1 MTADPRRR
9 GRWRGSGTLAAP
21 TAAGP
26 EAAAPAPAAGAVPAP
41 VVGLASRPAARRVAA
56 WRRPGPKC
64 APGPAVPAAVV
75 HRRGEAEEPVGGAGR
90 ATSEWTRPTG
100 CAAKARVRW
109 KHPNRRPLPSRKEW
123 SCRPWRAGCRKT
135 CRRVACRAAASTW
148 RRRPRSQTRPPREG
162 AGQMT
167 DRHPRRGWCWKVSL
181 WPRGGRWGALLP
193 CAPWSSSRGSAWRRH
208 P

>member
-56 WRRPGPKC
+56 WRRPGPER
-64 APGPAVPAAVV
+64 APGPAAPAAAAG
-75 HRRGEAEEPVGGAGR
+75 RRERAEGPAEAAGR

-100 CAAKARVRW
+100 CGATARAQG
-109 KHPNRRPLPSRKEW
+109 RRPS
-123 SCRPWRAGCRKT
+123 
-135 CRRVACRAAASTW
+135 
-148 RRRPRSQTRPPREG
+148 RPPWMMDNSCVLLVFVG
-162 AGQMT
+162 LQHMVLAWT
-167 DRHPRRGWCWKVSL
+167 IA
-181 WPRGGRWGALLP
+181 ALFSILDFP
-193 CAPWSSSRGSAWRRH
+193 L
-208 P
+208 